1 MSTNIGKIQSV
12 EITQE
17 MRKSYLDYAM
27 SVIVARALPDVRDGL
42 KPVHRRI
49 LYAMHQMGLS
59 HNSRYTKSAKVV
71 GETMGKY
78 HPHGDMAIYD
88 TLVRLAQDF
97 SMRYPLIDG
106 QGNFGSTDG
115 DSAAAMRYCLTGDTL
130 VLTNKGIIPI
140 EKITDKKEAEIN
152 LEVINYQGKTV
163 KANKFF
169 DSGKHPT
176 IKIVTRQGYEL
187 KGSFNHPILCWGLN
201 DFGFPAL
208 QWKLLQT
215 ITTNDYVII
224 NRNFSLFS
232 KDNLNLNNFYPQDSS
247 KYKDIKLP
255 NKMNEDIAFL
265 LGALVSE
272 GSFHQKQ
279 IIFNNQDLEFY
290 TKVKEIIKKQF
301 PGVSLYERSIKGN
314 CQELSLYHQKAVKFL
329 ENIGLENVKSE
340 QKEIPFAVLYSKKE
354 IIKQFLIALF
364 EGDGS
369 TTSHKDKRH
378 QGKSIELNYNS
389 KSLKLIKQLKVLLLN
404 FGIVTNN
411 PYRDDRNSCYKLI
424 ISGKENIQRF
434 KEEIGF
440 FSPRKKAIL
449 KQIDDINP
457 ERMSKT
463 DWIPFLNDYLR
474 TNYSGELVKKNNF
487 DRYNKLEK
495 NYPHLKQ
502 ILKPQDVILIEWLLK
517 KRFFFDQVKTIE
529 KFSEKENVYSI
540 RVADQSHS
548 FIANGFVNHNTE
560 VRLDKITQEM
570 IADIDKGTVD
580 FQDNFDGSLK
590 EPVFLPARLP
600 NLLLMGSEGI
610 AVGMATKIPPH
621 NLNEI
626 IDAVVFMI
634 EKGKIVSPNNN
645 HLKEGKSKKDVFE
658 IKKISLDEDQSEE
671 ALLTSFESNVSIDE
685 DLMKFIKGPDFPTGA
700 TIYNK
705 KDILQAY
712 ATGNGKILV
721 RAKAEIEEAK
731 GEKFR
736 IVITEIPYQV
746 NKANL
751 VAKIAQLVKERKI
764 DGVMDLRD
772 ESDRQGLR
780 VVVELK
786 KTAKPKTILNNLYKN
801 TQMQTSYPVNMV
813 TLVDGT
819 PLTLNL
825 KQILTEFI
833 KHRQKVV
840 TKRTIF
846 EFEEAKH
853 QAHIL
858 EGLKIAVD
866 NIDAVI
872 ATIKK
877 SKDALQAKVNLMNKF
892 KLTEIQSEAIL
903 EMQLRRL
910 AALERKKIEDDY
922 KEVMKKIGY
931 LIDLLRTPKKILE
944 VIKKELLEIKAKY
957 GDSRRT
963 KVYAQALGEFN
974 EEDLVPQE
982 NCLVTLTKGGYIK
995 RLPVGTYRSQKRGGK
1010 GVSGMATKPED
1021 EVSNLLGAQ
1030 THDSILFFTN
1040 QGRVFSIRVWELPEC
1055 SRQSKGQA
1063 LVNLINISQ
1072 DEKIQSVLTFNT
1084 QANQNK
1090 NQSLLMVTK
1099 KGIVKKTKLKAFANI
1114 RTSGLIAIK
1123 LNKGDELCWI
1133 KLASQDDHVL
1143 LVSHQGKSIRFKEKD
1158 VRPTGRDTMGV
1169 RGIRL
1174 KKDDY
1179 VMGMEVF
1186 PPKLEKPKDKRKKV
1200 FRDVLIVMEHGLGKR
1215 TSLNEYRLQKRGGI
1229 GIRAAHVIPKT
1240 GEIVACRI
1248 INEKVVQIILTSKR
1262 AQVIKLPVKNVP
1274 RLGRDTQGVIFM
1286 RFNKPGDTV
1295 AAVTCLE

>member
-1 MSTNIGKIQSV
+1 MDKNLGKIQPV

-27 SVIVARALPDVRDGL
+27 SVIVARALPDVKDGL

-59 HNSRYTKSAKVV
+59 HSSRYTKSAKVV

-106 QGNFGSTDG
+106 QGNFGSIDG
-115 DSAAAMRYCLTGDTL
+115 DSAAAMRY
-130 VLTNKGIIPI
+130 
-140 EKITDKKEAEIN
+140 
-152 LEVINYQGKTV
+152 
-163 KANKFF
+163 
-169 DSGKHPT
+169 
-176 IKIVTRQGYEL
+176 
-187 KGSFNHPILCWGLN
+187 
-201 DFGFPAL
+201 
-208 QWKLLQT
+208 
-215 ITTNDYVII
+215 
-224 NRNFSLFS
+224 
-232 KDNLNLNNFYPQDSS
+232 
-247 KYKDIKLP
+247 
-255 NKMNEDIAFL
+255 
-265 LGALVSE
+265 
-272 GSFHQKQ
+272 
-279 IIFNNQDLEFY
+279 
-290 TKVKEIIKKQF
+290 
-301 PGVSLYERSIKGN
+301 
-314 CQELSLYHQKAVKFL
+314 
-329 ENIGLENVKSE
+329 
-340 QKEIPFAVLYSKKE
+340 
-354 IIKQFLIALF
+354 
-364 EGDGS
+364 
-369 TTSHKDKRH
+369 
-378 QGKSIELNYNS
+378 
-389 KSLKLIKQLKVLLLN
+389 
-404 FGIVTNN
+404 
-411 PYRDDRNSCYKLI
+411 
-424 ISGKENIQRF
+424 
-434 KEEIGF
+434 
-440 FSPRKKAIL
+440 
-449 KQIDDINP
+449 
-457 ERMSKT
+457 
-463 DWIPFLNDYLR
+463 
-474 TNYSGELVKKNNF
+474 
-487 DRYNKLEK
+487 
-495 NYPHLKQ
+495 
-502 ILKPQDVILIEWLLK
+502 
-517 KRFFFDQVKTIE
+517 
-529 KFSEKENVYSI
+529 
-540 RVADQSHS
+540 
-548 FIANGFVNHNTE
+548 TE

-570 IADIDKGTVD
+570 ITDIDKGTVD

-590 EPVFLPARLP
+590 EPVFLPAKLP
-600 NLLLMGSEGI
+600 NLLLMGSDGI

-621 NLNEI
+621 NLNEV
-626 IDAVVFMI
+626 IDAIVFMI

-645 HLKEGKSKKDVFE
+645 HFKEEKSKKDVFE
-658 IKKISLDEDQSEE
+658 IKKISLDEDQSGE

-736 IVITEIPYQV
+736 IVISEIPYQV

-813 TLVDGT
+813 ALVDGT

-846 EFEEAKH
+846 EFEEAKR

-877 SKDALQAKVNLMNKF
+877 SKDALQAKINLMSKF
-892 KLTEIQSEAIL
+892 KLTEIQAEAIL

-931 LIDLLRTPKKILE
+931 LIDLLRNPKKILE

-974 EEDLVPQE
+974 EEDLIPQE

-1010 GVSGMATKPED
+1010 GVTGMATKPED

-1040 QGRVFSIRVWELPEC
+1040 QGRVFAIRVWELPEC

-1072 DEKIQSVLTFNT
+1072 DEKIQSVLTLGSQT
-1084 QANQNK
+1084 NQDK
-1090 NQSLLMVTK
+1090 NQFLLMVTK
-1099 KGIVKKTKLKAFANI
+1099 KGVVKKTKLKAFGNI

-1133 KLASQDDHVL
+1133 KLTSQDDHVL

-1179 VMGMEVF
+1179 VVGMEVF
-1186 PPKLEKPKDKRKKV
+1186 PPKIQELKDKRRKV

-1215 TSLNEYRLQKRGGI
+1215 TPLNEHRLQKRGGI
-1229 GIRAAHVIPKT
+1229 GIRAAHVTPKT
-1240 GEIVACRI
+1240 GKIVACRI
-1248 INEKVVQIILTSKR
+1248 INEKVIQIILTSRK

-1286 RFNKPGDTV
+1286 RFNKPDDTV